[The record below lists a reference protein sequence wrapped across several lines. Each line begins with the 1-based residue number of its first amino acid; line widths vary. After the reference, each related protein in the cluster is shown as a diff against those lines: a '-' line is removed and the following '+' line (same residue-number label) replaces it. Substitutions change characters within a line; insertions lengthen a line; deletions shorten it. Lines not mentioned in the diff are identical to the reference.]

1 MSDAKDGSIRRTIHV
16 PGPLAKELLAVA
28 PAEVRGNF
36 NQLVRTAL
44 ELFIAARKKQAVAVS
59 IAEMAADPDIQRECE
74 EIGRE
79 FAAFEADGLV

>member
-1 MSDAKDGSIRRTIHV
+1 MSETENGSIRRTIHV

-44 ELFIAARKKQAVAVS
+44 ELFIAARKKHAVEVS
-59 IAEMAADPDIQRECE
+59 IAEMAADPDIHRECE